1 MKRFSKIAGVMVVIL
16 SILLVL
22 SGCQTSGKGTLTM
35 GTNAEF
41 PPFEYIEHGE
51 FAGIDVDLAA
61 EIAKDLGMELKVE
74 NMAFDT
80 LIDAVNSGKVDFVAA
95 GMTVR
100 PDREE
105 NVDFTLKYYNAT
117 QTIIVHKDNDTV
129 ETKEDLEGKK
139 VGVQTGTTGQ
149 DIAGE
154 IKDVDL
160 SKYNNG
166 LEAVMDLKNGKI
178 DAVIIDNFPAQSYV
192 EKNSDLKLVAGDFD
206 EEQYAM
212 AVKKGNKTLLDKMN
226 KALNRI
232 MDDGTYEK
240 IMDKYSN

>member
-1 MKRFSKIAGVMVVIL
+1 MKRFSKAVCILVIIL
-16 SILLVL
+16 SVLLVFA
-22 SGCQTSGKGTLTM
+22 GCQSSGKDTLTM

-41 PPFEYIEHGE
+41 PPFEYIENGE
-51 FAGIDVDLAA
+51 FAGIDVELAE
-61 EIAKDLGMELKVE
+61 EIAKELGMELKIE
-74 NMAFDT
+74 NMAFET

-117 QTIIVHKDNDTV
+117 QTIIVQKDNDTV
-129 ETKEDLEGKK
+129 KTKEDLEGKK

-149 DIAGE
+149 DIASE
-154 IKDVDL
+154 IKDVEL

-166 LEAVMDLKNGKI
+166 LEAVMDLKNAKI

-192 EKNSDLKLVAGDFD
+192 EKNDDLKLVAGDFD

-212 AVKKGNKTLLDKMN
+212 AVKKGNKDLLDKIN
-226 KALNRI
+226 NALQKLIDN
-232 MDDGTYEK
+232 GTYDK